1 MIFLTVSANIH
12 AWLNCLPIVTVALRW
27 LEVVFRGGCL
37 LLVELNIDSV
47 EPYSAEGVP
56 EPFVRKRT
64 LRSGRDVITGDVIE
78 IHM

>member
-1 MIFLTVSANIH
+1 
-12 AWLNCLPIVTVALRW
+12 
-27 LEVVFRGGCL
+27 VVFRGGCL

-47 EPYSAEGVP
+47 EPYSAEGIP
-56 EPFVRKRT
+56 EPFVRKLT